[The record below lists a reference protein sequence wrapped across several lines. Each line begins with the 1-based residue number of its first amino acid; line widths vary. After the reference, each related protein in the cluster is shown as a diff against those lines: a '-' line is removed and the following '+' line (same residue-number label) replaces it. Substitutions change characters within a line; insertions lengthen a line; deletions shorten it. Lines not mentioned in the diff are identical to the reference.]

1 MSPLS
6 TPLSPLAFL
15 ARSSTAFRTK
25 LAVVDGDRRWSFED
39 LATSVQQF
47 AEHLTACGLQPG
59 DRVAMI
65 APNSAELLIA
75 HFAVPTAGGVL
86 VTLNTRMA
94 PPRSW
99 PSWSTARRRTA
110 SSTRHTPAAYPH
122 SYRSRCKSSCSL
134 TLRDR
139 SRPPPLRASVTGASS
154 RPRPLTTSLDGRIT
168 PSRT

>member
-94 PPRSW
+94 PPEIL
-99 PSWSTARRRTA
+99 AILE
-110 SSTRHTPAAYPH
+110 HCEAYPH